1 MPSVIIPAHNESAL
15 IADCVRSVLAD
26 GIEDLEI
33 IVIANACKDDT
44 AERAR
49 AVSPAVR
56 VIETAT
62 PGKTNAINLGE
73 RGATRFPRVFLDGD
87 IVLRPGALRS
97 LLATLG
103 DDIHLASPPPEF
115 TLERSSWGVRRF
127 YRALECNDYFG
138 KGAPNGSGTFALSE
152 QGRKRWGEFPNI
164 VADDGFVGL
173 HFTPAEKA
181 TSPGPGAIV
190 RPPIDLP
197 TLIRIK
203 ARARLGTRELLAR
216 FPELADNRTRT
227 GGSTLR
233 RLALDP
239 RRWADLLVYV
249 YVRVAERIMERR
261 LARRGGPVWLR
272 DEGSRSTTSTGSG
285 AGAGE
290 SP

>member
-26 GIEDLEI
+26 GIDGLEV
-33 IVIANACKDDT
+33 IVIANACTDDT
-44 AERAR
+44 AARAR
-49 AVSPAVR
+49 AVDPSIR

-73 RGATRFPRVFLDGD
+73 RETDKFPRVFLDGD
-87 IVLRPGALRS
+87 IVLRPGALRA
-97 LLATLG
+97 LIATLEG
-103 DDIHLASPPPEF
+103 PVHLASPPPEF
-115 TLERSSWGVRRF
+115 ALERSSRGVRRF

-138 KGAPNGSGTFALSE
+138 KGAPNGSGTFALTDE
-152 QGRKRWGEFPNI
+152 GRKRWGEFPNI

-181 TSPGPGAIV
+181 TSPGPGAVV
-190 RPPIDLP
+190 RPPIDLG

-203 ARARLGTRELLAR
+203 ARARLGTRELLER
-216 FPELADNRTRT
+216 FPELAGNRTRT

-239 RRWADLLVYV
+239 RRWAELLVYV
-249 YVRVAERIMERR
+249 YVRIAERVVERR

-272 DEGSRSTTSTGSG
+272 DEGSRSNPA
-285 AGAGE
+285 AGAGVGE
-290 SP
+290 RP